1 MINYFVSLPPAVLQ
15 GMIWGIM
22 AIGVYL
28 TYRILDVA
36 DLTVDGSI
44 CTGMAVCAVLV
55 VKFNCP
61 LWLALLA
68 AMAAGM
74 LAGLCTG
81 LFHTVLGIPAIL
93 SGILTQLML
102 WSVNIKIM
110 GGTSNVGYPF
120 NFRSFLSYDKAGALE
135 LVNKVTGWLSISLS
149 GTVKNYLADVL
160 KVIPAMFFVGL
171 IIAVV
176 IAVLYWFFGTE
187 FGACI
192 RATGCNLEMSRAQGI
207 NTDRNKVI
215 GLVISN
221 GIVAFAGGVLSLFLG
236 FSDANAGRG
245 AIVIGL
251 AAVIIGEA
259 LFSKLAKDNFA
270 IKLSSVVVG
279 GMIYYIVYQTIIS
292 LKIDTNYLKLFSA
305 LLVGLALGV
314 PYLKNKYAG
323 KFKKKEKTSVQK
335 NAEGGNDNA

>member
-1 MINYFVSLPPAVLQ
+1 MLQ
-15 GMIWGIM
+15 GLIWGIM

-28 TYRILDVA
+28 TYKILDIA

-44 CTGMAVCAVLV
+44 CTGMAVCTVLI
-55 VKFNCP
+55 VKGDMP
-61 LWLALLA
+61 IWVALLCA
-68 AMAAGM
+68 TLAGM
-74 LAGLCTG
+74 IAGLVTG
-81 LFHTVLGIPAIL
+81 IFHTVLGIPAIL

-120 NFRSFLSYDKAGALE
+120 GFNSFLSYNKAGATDV
-135 LVNKVTGWLSISLS
+135 VNKVLGWFPSLQLSPKAINQIS
-149 GTVKNYLADVL
+149 DVV
-160 KVIPAMFFVGL
+160 KVIPPMFIMLV
-171 IIAVV
+171 IIAIVV
-176 IAVLYWFFGTE
+176 GVLYWFFGTE
-187 FGACI
+187 FGSSI
-192 RATGCNLEMSRAQGI
+192 RATGCNLDMSRAQGI
-207 NTDRNKVI
+207 NTNRNKVI

-236 FSDANAGRG
+236 FSDANTGRG

-270 IKLSSVVVG
+270 IKLSAVVVG
-279 GMIYYIVYQTIIS
+279 GMIYFMVYQTIIS

-305 LLVGLALGV
+305 LLVGLALGI
-314 PYLKNKYAG
+314 PYLKGKYFS
-323 KFKKKEKTSVQK
+323 KQHSDKKAKKVEK
-335 NAEGGNDNA
+335 AEEKGGAKDA